1 MRVTLDVQFT
11 LTDAENRPLPDVP
24 VRVVFGCDRGWHS
37 ADAGH
42 RFVTDA
48 NGAHAFTADVVL
60 DTRKRKLPTNFWS
73 GLLGR
78 PQPTDHL
85 TIGAELEYMTFPW
98 LYAADVYRFP
108 GGDPVMLDGQ
118 AVYTRDAAGDFTI
131 RARHDARGWWMTE
144 LAGMVLTT
152 PGHELTGFQLQP
164 DPDDPTGA
172 RWTLRLAYRRSPPPV
187 ER

>member
-1 MRVTLDVQFT
+1 MRVTLDVRFT
-11 LTDAENRPLPDVP
+11 LTDRDDHPLPDVP
-24 VRVVFGCDRGWHS
+24 VRIVFGCDAGWHS

-60 DTRKRKLPTNFWS
+60 DRRMRKPPTSFWS
-73 GLLGR
+73 GLLSR
-78 PQPTDHL
+78 SQPTDHL
-85 TIGAELEYMTFPW
+85 TIGTELEYMTFSW
-98 LYAADVYRFP
+98 LYAADVHRFP
-108 GGDPVMLDGQ
+108 GGDPVMLDGE

-144 LAGMVLTT
+144 LAGMMLTT

-164 DPDDPTGA
+164 DAQDPTGA
-172 RWTLRLAYRRSPPPV
+172 RWTLRLSYRRSPPPV
-187 ER
+187 TR